1 MPKRTNHGPRAWFA
15 ATLAVAALLG
25 CGGDTNRHYMLEY
38 YAETPSQLSEKAPES
53 YTTQKLTCS
62 GFDVTSDRLTS
73 TGRTRR
79 QTVEQNF

>member
-25 CGGDTNRHYMLEY
+25 CGGDTIDITCSEY
-38 YAETPSQLSEKAPES
+38 YAETPSQLSEKAPGILHDPN
-53 YTTQKLTCS
+53 LTCS

-73 TGRTRR
+73 TAHA
-79 QTVEQNF
+79 